1 VSYEVCAFHVLRIP
15 VHEKKQLM
23 KKSFTYLL
31 AATIAL
37 FGCNKHE
44 DAFDKSPDERINEAL
59 ATYQSALTSSQYGW
73 KGLIYPAGLGGGVV
87 SFYFKFNESNRVEMF
102 SDFDSASAVTP
113 MTASYRLKA
122 LQQPAL
128 IFDTYSYV
136 HVLADPDGSVNG
148 GNYGGGLGSD
158 FEFAIDGIAGDTVKL
173 TGRFNKSNAFLV
185 KATQQDMQDYYDKKY
200 GNRLFSNISKY
211 ITYFKRLVVGSMQYE
226 IQVNQTTRTITFTWV
241 DANGNLQ
248 TKTTGYYYTPDGIV
262 LSPAF
267 SDGTTTISSLNNM
280 SWNPITTTLSFSV
293 NGTASSIVGS
303 GQPIKIDLEGPR
315 RWWQYALGQGGYWI
329 SPQGFHVNGIDDA
342 YGITRTANFYFLL
355 YWPRYGTS
363 GGTNYDL
370 AGFVKVI
377 NNSLSLA
384 YGPAYRQPTFTGDG
398 RIIFPFLGTLGT
410 VPTADSIPVARTRI
424 QFSDASGYYLV
435 RLDST
440 TYDMVSAKD
449 GKAWINWQF

>member
-1 VSYEVCAFHVLRIP
+1 
-15 VHEKKQLM
+15 M
-23 KKSFTYLL
+23 KKSFLYIAT
-31 AATIAL
+31 AAL
-37 FGCNKHE
+37 GFLGCNKHE
-44 DAFDKSPDERINEAL
+44 DAFDKSPDERINETL

-73 KGLIYPAGLGGGVV
+73 KGLIYPAGLAGGVV

-102 SDFDSASAVTP
+102 SDYDSTSAVTP

-136 HVLADPDGSVNG
+136 HVLADPDAGVNG
-148 GNYGGGLGSD
+148 GSYGSGLGSD

-173 TGRFNKSNAFLV
+173 TGRFNKSKAFLV
-185 KATQQDMQDYYDKKY
+185 KATQQDMQNYYDKKY

-211 ITYFKRLVVGSMQYE
+211 ITYFKRLVVGGVQYE

-241 DANGNLQ
+241 DANGNVR
-248 TKTTGYYYTPDGIV
+248 TYTTGYYYTPDGIV

-280 SWNPITTTLSFSV
+280 SWNPTTTTLSFSV

-303 GQPIKIDLEGPR
+303 GQPIKIDLDGPR
-315 RWWQYALGQGGYWI
+315 RWWQYALSQGGYWI
-329 SPQGFHVNGIDDA
+329 SPLGFHVNGIDDA
-342 YGITRTANFYFLL
+342 YGLRGTSNFYFLL
-355 YWPRYGTS
+355 FWPRYGTS
-363 GGTNYDL
+363 GGINYDL
-370 AGFVKVI
+370 GGYVKLI
-377 NNSLSLA
+377 NNALSLP
-384 YGPAYRQPTFTGDG
+384 YGNAFRPPNFTGDG
-398 RIIFPFLGTLGT
+398 RVIFPALGTLGT

-424 QFSDASGYYLV
+424 QFSEPAGYYLV